1 MQSATFGGLAPA
13 SHFALIPVVPGSTG
27 PPLRLASHLRKQ
39 IGPIPSSTFPNL
51 LTDIMKLDTL
61 EKLLIHELKD
71 LASAEAQ
78 LIDALPKMARAAHH
92 PELREAF
99 ENHHR
104 ETRTHLD
111 RLHTLFEG
119 TAFSPGGHRCVAM
132 AGLIDEA
139 GQMIRGDA
147 EDEVRD
153 AGLVAA
159 AQKIEHYE
167 IAGYG
172 TVAALADKLG
182 MQEIAATLRET
193 LEEEALADRTLT
205 RLAERVLNFKAMI
218 S

>member
-1 MQSATFGGLAPA
+1 
-13 SHFALIPVVPGSTG
+13 
-27 PPLRLASHLRKQ
+27 
-39 IGPIPSSTFPNL
+39 
-51 LTDIMKLDTL
+51 MKLDTL

-92 PELREAF
+92 HELREAF

-104 ETRTHLD
+104 ETRIHLD

-182 MQEIAATLRET
+182 MQETAATLRET

>member
-1 MQSATFGGLAPA
+1 
-13 SHFALIPVVPGSTG
+13 
-27 PPLRLASHLRKQ
+27 
-39 IGPIPSSTFPNL
+39 
-51 LTDIMKLDTL
+51 MKLDTL

-78 LIDALPKMARAAHH
+78 LIDALPKMAKAAHH
-92 PELREAF
+92 AELREAF

-104 ETRTHLD
+104 ETRIHLD
-111 RLHTLFEG
+111 RLHDLFEG

-172 TVAALADKLG
+172 TAAALADKLG
-182 MQEIAATLRET
+182 MKETAATLRET
-193 LEEEALADRTLT
+193 LEEEAFADRTLT